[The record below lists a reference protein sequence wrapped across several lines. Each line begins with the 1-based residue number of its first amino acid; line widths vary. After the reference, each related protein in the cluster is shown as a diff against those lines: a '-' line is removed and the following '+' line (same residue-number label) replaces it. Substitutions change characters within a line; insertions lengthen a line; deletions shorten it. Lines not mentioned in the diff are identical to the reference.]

1 MNVTQ
6 IINLMNERGLKTSRG
21 NPFNKNSLRKM
32 LRNEKYIGVYQY
44 RDIRIEGGVPAI
56 IDRALFEEV
65 QAMIEKQKARPWP
78 GLKWTTC

>member
-1 MNVTQ
+1 
-6 IINLMNERGLKTSRG
+6 MNERGLKTSRG

-44 RDIRIEGGVPAI
+44 RNIRIGGGMPAI
-56 IDRALFEEV
+56 IDRALFEE
-65 QAMIEKQKARPWP
+65 AMIEKTKRPRPWP